1 MPTFHL
7 NRQRGS
13 VGDPGLATMKLSR
26 RWGTRFGGG
35 LGGEGVEELFEEVGG
50 YGGAVA
56 GGGADV
62 VDGVGFGGEG
72 GAGLAEGGGEVGGS
86 EARVL

>member
-1 MPTFHL
+1 MGRWRL
-7 NRQRGS
+7 GLRWLRRGS
-13 VGDPGLATMKLSR
+13 GFGLCSLPGPKSET
-26 RWGTRFGGG
+26 WGTRFRGG
-35 LGGEGVEELFEEVGG
+35 LRREGAEELLEEVGG

-72 GAGLAEGGGEVGGS
+72 GAGLAEGGGEVGGG
-86 EARVL
+86 